1 MADCSERNK
10 ALNLW
15 PWYSYHGI
23 LNILIEFIK
32 KNTMLKRTILPTLL
46 ATIWISISEFVRN
59 ELLLKPFWVE
69 HYQKL
74 GLVFSSEP
82 INGAVWGLW
91 SLLFAISIF
100 IISKKFSLIETTL
113 LSWFVG
119 FVLMWVVICNLNV
132 LPYGILIYAI
142 PLSLVEAFVAT
153 LIIKKL
159 S

>member
-1 MADCSERNK
+1 MCIRDR
-10 ALNLW
+10 
-15 PWYSYHGI
+15 
-23 LNILIEFIK
+23 
-32 KNTMLKRTILPTLL
+32 
-46 ATIWISISEFVRN
+46 IWISISEFVRN